1 MCIRDSP
8 KVATYD
14 LKPEMSARPVANA
27 VTGAIR
33 DGRHDF
39 ILVNFANPDMVGHTG
54 SIRAAIEAVEV
65 VDSCLGELIRSV
77 EDHPDWVAL
86 VTADHGNAE
95 KMLNDDGDVHTAH
108 TVEPVDFI
116 VFDPRDPAH
125 ELEVAGRLADVAPT
139 VLNYMGISFPEQMTG
154 KNLIASVRHND
165 PGTGA

>member
-1 MCIRDSP
+1 M
-8 KVATYD
+8 
-14 LKPEMSARPVANA
+14 
-27 VTGAIR
+27 
-33 DGRHDF
+33 
-39 ILVNFANPDMVGHTG
+39 
-54 SIRAAIEAVEV
+54 
-65 VDSCLGELIRSV
+65 
-77 EDHPDWVAL
+77 